1 MPHLPLAVRPRPG
14 GHLPPLARMRRYV
27 TWSFVA
33 LALFTTLVLVVTLVA
48 EGTSWWLV
56 AASGAAGALV
66 TAHSFFWERR
76 PPVPLAVA
84 GLVVS
89 YVVWLAVPLGGH
101 NALLLFPFGLTVG
114 YLATTPPSASW
125 RWVVAA
131 VVAALVPVVV
141 VEVDAAAPLVGLS
154 TVVVIGLLSLYGICR
169 LNRYGFDLYLEIDA
183 ARETQSELAV
193 MRERY
198 RFSVDLHDIQG
209 QALHVGRLQLQLAD
223 KTLDRDPAAA
233 RRHLRE
239 AEQLIVQTIAETR
252 RLAYGERTLTLAGE
266 LANSA
271 ELIRAAGIEL
281 EVTGVPPVGHPADD
295 LFGHVVREATTNVLR
310 HAQAEWVTIVLGP
323 ESVEVVNDGAS
334 EPLRGLSGLARL
346 GERFAAVGGTVTTR
360 LENGR
365 FRVEARATAT
375 GAGGAPRTTAT
386 RAGAAP
392 AASTAASTGASTG
405 TGPA

>member
-1 MPHLPLAVRPRPG
+1 
-14 GHLPPLARMRRYV
+14 
-27 TWSFVA
+27 
-33 LALFTTLVLVVTLVA
+33 
-48 EGTSWWLV
+48 
-56 AASGAAGALV
+56 
-66 TAHSFFWERR
+66 
-76 PPVPLAVA
+76 
-84 GLVVS
+84 
-89 YVVWLAVPLGGH
+89 
-101 NALLLFPFGLTVG
+101 
-114 YLATTPPSASW
+114 
-125 RWVVAA
+125 
-131 VVAALVPVVV
+131 
-141 VEVDAAAPLVGLS
+141 
-154 TVVVIGLLSLYGICR
+154 
-169 LNRYGFDLYLEIDA
+169 
-183 ARETQSELAV
+183 

-281 EVTGVPPVGHPADD
+281 EVTGAPPVGHPADD
-295 LFGHVVREATTNVLR
+295 LFGHVVREATTNLLR
-310 HAQAEWVTIVLGP
+310 HAQAERVTIVLGL
-323 ESVEVVNDGAS
+323 EFVQVVNDGAA
-334 EPLRGLSGLARL
+334 EPMRGLSGLGRL

-360 LENGR
+360 HENGR
-365 FRVEARATAT
+365 FLVEARAAAT

-392 AASTAASTGASTG
+392 AAAPAASGAASGGASTG
-405 TGPA
+405 TRSA